1 MPTSLIWLLVVS
13 FLFFSKRHTP
23 QYEGENAALVQAMD
37 AVLDADNPE
46 NRKKMYEVLLTSRLL
61 IPTPELPAHSNQDND
76 VKVDFPWI
84 TDKWGRK
91 LIPVF
96 TDIEVLR
103 NWDPNTPML
112 AFQAQTFFKL
122 TLKYGP
128 GIQGVVINPIAPNAT
143 KMIRPMAIIASGEF
157 EVLARGAIPHDQGAG
172 LVGYQLPNSSFGIQP
187 PNQTLP
193 TAALEVLS
201 NSASRFQEIASLYV
215 FSVAQADGAPQLTVG
230 VQLDG
235 GITKERE
242 QLIVQTLWRA
252 VVPSLIQTEVKN
264 LDFAVLN
271 GQIAAQVEH
280 NGSKIYSR
288 P

>member
-1 MPTSLIWLLVVS
+1 M
-13 FLFFSKRHTP
+13 
-23 QYEGENAALVQAMD
+23 QAMD
-37 AVLDADNPE
+37 AVAVADNAE
-46 NRKKMYEVLLTSRLL
+46 NRKKMYEVLLTSTLL
-61 IPTPELPAHSNQDND
+61 IPTPEIPVTSASNEHQDF
-76 VKVDFPWI
+76 VSIKLFSI
-84 TDKWGRK
+84 TDKRGRT

-96 TDIEVLR
+96 TDIEALR
-103 NWDPNTPML
+103 NWNPNTRVLENP
-112 AFQAQTFFKL
+112 APRFFNFLL
-122 TLKYGP
+122 TQYPDTQGVV
-128 GIQGVVINPIAPNAT
+128 IQGVVINPVAPNAK

-172 LVGYQLPNSSFGIQP
+172 LLGYQLPTSSFGIQP

-215 FSVAQADGAPQLTVG
+215 FSVAHDGAPQLTVG
-230 VQLDG
+230 VGLDG

-242 QLIVQTLWRA
+242 QFIVQTLWRA
-252 VVPSLIQTEVKN
+252 VAPRLIETEVKN
-264 LDFAVLN
+264 LDFGVLR
-271 GQIAAQVEH
+271 GKIAAQVEH